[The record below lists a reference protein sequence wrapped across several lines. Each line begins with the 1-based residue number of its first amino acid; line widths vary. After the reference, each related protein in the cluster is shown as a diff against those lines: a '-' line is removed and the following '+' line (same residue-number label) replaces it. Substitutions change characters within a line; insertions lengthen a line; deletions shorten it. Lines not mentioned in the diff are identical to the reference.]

1 MSLFTTRPEIVGTF
15 GVVTSTHWLA
25 SSVGMR
31 MLELG
36 GNAFDAAV
44 ATGFTLQVVE
54 PHLNGPGGEV
64 PIIISAANSDEVQVI
79 CGQGVAPMAAN
90 VSYFKDLGLSLMPGT
105 GLLPAVVPGAFDA
118 WMIMLRDY
126 GTFDLETVMEPAIG
140 YAESGYPLVPA
151 ISAVIDK
158 MQDLFSSHWSS
169 SGQIYLAHGVP
180 KAGTLFCN
188 SDLASTYRRLISDA
202 KSAGGSRE
210 HQIEAARDGWYRGF
224 VAEAIDEFCSTTKV
238 LDSTG
243 HHHAGLLRGE
253 DLSRWQ
259 ATIEEPVT
267 YDYHG
272 YTLCKTGPWGQGP
285 VALQHL
291 ALLNQFDLSKFE
303 PEDPEFIHLLIET
316 SKLAFADRESFY
328 GDPDFVDVPM
338 DVLLSA
344 EYNTN
349 RKSLIGSEAS
359 LLLRSG
365 KIPGFDREPVLPDVN
380 ASSAGTVGEGEPTV
394 SSAIDVMT
402 RGEQR
407 GDTCHL
413 DVIDRWGNM
422 VSATPS
428 GGWLS
433 SSPVIPGLGFP
444 LSTRGQMFWL
454 DEKSAAC
461 LEPGKR
467 PRTTLTPS
475 LALRDGEPYMAFG
488 TPGGDQQ
495 DQWSLHVFLKHIHCG
510 MNLQQS
516 IDAPDF
522 HTNHFPSSFY
532 PRTSYPGRVT
542 MEGRYDPTVINKLRN
557 RGHEVE
563 VEGDWSLGR
572 CSAAVRDGN
581 LLRAAANPR
590 QMQGYAVGR

>member
-90 VSYFKDLGLSLMPGT
+90 VSYFKNLGLSLMPGT

-126 GTFDLETVMEPAIG
+126 GTFDLETVLEPAIG
-140 YAESGYPLVPA
+140 YAQSGYPLVPA
-151 ISAVIDK
+151 ISNVIDQ
-158 MQDLFSSHWSS
+158 MQELFSSHWTS
-169 SGQIYLAHGVP
+169 SGQIYLTHGVP
-180 KAGTLFCN
+180 KAGALFCN
-188 SDLASTYRRLISDA
+188 TDLAKTYRRLVSDS

-210 HQIEAARDGWYRGF
+210 HKIEAARNSWYRGF
-224 VAEAIDEFCSTTKV
+224 IAEAIDKFCSTTKV
-238 LDSTG
+238 LDTTG
-243 HHHAGLLRGE
+243 QHHAGLLCGD
-253 DLSRWQ
+253 DLDRWQ
-259 ATIEEPVT
+259 ATIEEPLT

-291 ALLNQFDLSKFE
+291 ALLNQFDLSQFK
-303 PEDPEFIHLLIET
+303 PEDPEFIHLLVET
-316 SKLAFADRESFY
+316 SKLAFADREAFY
-328 GDPDFVDVPM
+328 GDPNFVDVPI
-338 DVLLSA
+338 DALLSSQ
-344 EYNTN
+344 YNAN
-349 RKSLIGSEAS
+349 RKILIDSEAS
-359 LLLRSG
+359 LLLRPG
-365 KIPGFDREPVLPDVN
+365 QIPGYDREAVTPTID
-380 ASSAGTVGEGEPTV
+380 ASSLETPGAGEPTV

-402 RGEQR
+402 RGERR

-433 SSPVIPGLGFP
+433 SSPVIPELGFP
-444 LSTRGQMFWL
+444 LTTRGQMFWL
-454 DEKSAAC
+454 DENAAASI
-461 LEPGKR
+461 EPGKR
-467 PRTTLTPS
+467 PRASLTHS
-475 LALRDGEPYMAFG
+475 LALRDGEPYMVFG

-495 DQWSLHVFLKHIHCG
+495 DQWSLHVFLKHVHHG
-510 MNLQQS
+510 MNLQQA
-516 IDAPDF
+516 IDSPDF
-522 HTNHFPSSFY
+522 HTDHFPSSFY
-532 PRTSYPGRVT
+532 PRLSHPGQVT
-542 MEGRYDPTVINKLRN
+542 IESRYGVSLINELRD
-557 RGHEVE
+557 RGHKVE
-563 VEGDWSLGR
+563 VESDWSLGR